1 MAFIY
6 GIQNQVNGKWYIGKT
21 RRADVS
27 IRWNEHIN
35 ALNAGKHVNN
45 HLQNAWKKYGFFNF
59 DFRIISEYPVDYDEK
74 QLADAEI
81 KYIDFFDSYRNGYNL
96 TVASIG
102 DEEPVFWKY
111 TVVKRG
117 FAPNGKQQY
126 CIHDRD
132 NSSLIRSIDKDY
144 LVSFLPLLNSD
155 EEAGLKAIRESN
167 KFKYTVAKRGF
178 NSTGKQQYCI
188 CDRDH
193 SPLIQSI
200 NKSYL
205 NFVVGLLNSNESD
218 WVFKENGKFKL
229 KNKKLLK
236 ELYKNYDSKVL
247 V

>member
-1 MAFIY
+1 MGGKKMAFIY

-27 IRWNEHIN
+27 IRWNEHIK
-35 ALNAGKHVNN
+35 ALNAGKHFNR

-111 TVVKRG
+111 TVAKMG
-117 FAPNGKQQY
+117 FTHNAKQQY
-126 CIHDRD
+126 GI
-132 NSSLIRSIDKDY
+132 Y
-144 LVSFLPLLNSD
+144 
-155 EEAGLKAIRESN
+155 
-167 KFKYTVAKRGF
+167 
-178 NSTGKQQYCI
+178 
-188 CDRDH
+188 DRDH

-205 NFVVGLLNSNESD
+205 NFVVELLNSNESD

-236 ELYKNYDSKVL
+236 ELYKNYNSKVL